1 MPRKAVL
8 LVKHYDTYGRSMIRK
23 KLLLILALTIL
34 VTSTSV
40 SCGQNSSNPSTL
52 TILSITE
59 GDVFVMKAGADSW
72 TEAEVGMY
80 LEAGDSIKTGDDS
93 SAEITFFDGSTV
105 ELQPGTEIKITS
117 LDVSGDSGSTT
128 VTLEQTIGAT
138 ISRVINIIDPA
149 SGYEVETPSGAAVVR
164 GSIMVVCV
172 TEDGTSWIA
181 NQQGNIWTRAQGE
194 ELQVPEKRKC
204 ILKPLK
210 PPELMPPN
218 RPPLAQDDAAV
229 TDKDNPVTVMSP
241 GVLIND
247 LDPDTYDLLLV
258 TAVDT
263 SGTVG
268 AVTGWGPRGTFTYD
282 PNGKFDYLQV
292 GESATDNFTYTVSDA
307 SGDTDTATVT
317 ITIRGVS

>member
-1 MPRKAVL
+1 MM
-8 LVKHYDTYGRSMIRK
+8 HK
-23 KLLLILALTIL
+23 KLLSILALTIL
-34 VTSTSV
+34 VASSLV
-40 SCGQNSSNPSTL
+40 GCGQDSPSTL

-59 GDVFVMKAGADSW
+59 GDVFVMKAGTDSW
-72 TEAEVGMY
+72 TEAEAEVGMS
-80 LEAGDSIKTGDDS
+80 LEVGDSIKTGDDS

-105 ELQPGTEIKITS
+105 ELQPGTEIEIIS
-117 LDVSGDSGSTT
+117 LDVSGDTGSTS

-149 SGYEVETPSGAAVVR
+149 SSYEVETPSGAAAVR

-181 NQQGNIWTRAQGE
+181 NQKGNIWTRAQGV

-204 ILKPLK
+204 ILKPLL

-218 RPPLAQDDAAV
+218 RPPLAEDDTAV
-229 TDKDNPVTVMSP
+229 TDEDNPVTVISP

-247 LDPDTYDLLLV
+247 LDPDAYDLLLV

-268 AVTGWGPRGTFTYD
+268 AVIGWGPRGTFTYD
-282 PNGKFDYLQV
+282 PNGKFEYLQA
-292 GESATDNFTYTVSDA
+292 GESATDSFTYTVSDA

>member
-1 MPRKAVL
+1 MC
-8 LVKHYDTYGRSMIRK
+8 K
-23 KLLLILALTIL
+23 KLLPMLVLFILMASAL
-34 VTSTSV
+34 VG
-40 SCGQNSSNPSTL
+40 CGQASSTPSTL

-59 GDVFVMKAGADSW
+59 GDVFVMKAGTDSW
-72 TEAEVGMY
+72 TEAEVGMS
-80 LEAGDSIKTGDDS
+80 LEVGDSIKTGDDS

-105 ELQPGTEIKITS
+105 ELQPGTEIEVVS
-117 LDVSGDSGSTT
+117 LDISADTGSTT

-149 SGYEVETPSGAAVVR
+149 SSYEVETPEGAAAVR
-164 GSIMVVCV
+164 GSVMVVCV
-172 TEDGTSWIA
+172 TGDGTSWIA
-181 NQQGNIWTRAQGE
+181 NQKGNIWTRAQGV

-204 ILKPLK
+204 ILKPLL

-218 RPPLAQDDAAV
+218 RPPLAEDDAAV
-229 TDKDNPVTVMSP
+229 TDEDNPVTVISP

-247 LDPDTYDLLLV
+247 FDPDAYDLLLV

-268 AVTGWGPRGTFTYD
+268 ADIGWGPRGTFTYD
-282 PNGKFDYLQV
+282 PNGQFEYLHA
-292 GESATDNFTYTVSDA
+292 GDSTTDSFTYTVSDA

-317 ITIRGVS
+317 ITINGIS

>member
-1 MPRKAVL
+1 M
-8 LVKHYDTYGRSMIRK
+8 HK
-23 KLLLILALTIL
+23 KVLLILALTIL

-40 SCGQNSSNPSTL
+40 GCGQNSSNPSTL

-72 TEAEVGMY
+72 TEAEVGIS
-80 LEAGDSIKTGDDS
+80 LEVGDSLKTGDDS
-93 SAEITFFDGSTV
+93 SAEITFFDGSTI
-105 ELQPGTEIKITS
+105 ELQPGTEIGITS
-117 LDVSGDSGSTT
+117 LDVSEDTGSTT

-149 SGYEVETPSGAAVVR
+149 SSYEVETPSGAAAVR

-181 NQQGNIWTRAQGE
+181 NQQGNIWSRAQGV

-204 ILKPLK
+204 ILKPLL

-218 RPPLAQDDAAV
+218 RPPLAEDDAAV
-229 TDKDNPVTVMSP
+229 TDEDSPVTVISP

-247 LDPDTYDLLLV
+247 LDPDPYDLLLV

-263 SGTVG
+263 SGTAGEVI
-268 AVTGWGPRGTFTYD
+268 GWGPRGVFTYD
-282 PNGKFDYLQV
+282 PNGKFDYLQA

-307 SGDTDTATVT
+307 SGDTDTATVN